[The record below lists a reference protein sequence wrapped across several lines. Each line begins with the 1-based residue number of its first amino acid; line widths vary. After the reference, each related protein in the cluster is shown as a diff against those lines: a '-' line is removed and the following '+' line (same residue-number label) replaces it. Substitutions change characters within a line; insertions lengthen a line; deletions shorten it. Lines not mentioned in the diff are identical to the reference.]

1 MRTKCPGLK
10 EHPKL
15 PWREGLVS
23 QRRWSLKVQKKFF
36 VLTGGGIQKTTWTE
50 AKDPDKARES
60 RPLGVTLTAANRM
73 SNASSRLAMV
83 H

>member
-1 MRTKCPGLK
+1 MRAKCPGLE

-23 QRRWSLKVQKKFF
+23 QRRWSLRVQKKFF

-73 SNASSRLAMV
+73 SNRSSRLAMV
-83 H
+83 Q